1 MHLETGFNSQTE
13 EQHTTHRSKT
23 MTPYELRFEI
33 FKQAQSLADQE
44 FHAAF
49 TVADQWNQ
57 INSVKMDYP
66 EFPSYE
72 YIESLA
78 DKINN
83 FVSSK

>member
-1 MHLETGFNSQTE
+1 
-13 EQHTTHRSKT
+13 

-49 TVADQWNQ
+49 NIADQWNQ

-66 EFPSYE
+66 DFPSYE
-72 YIESLA
+72 QIEALA
-78 DKINN
+78 DKINT

>member
-1 MHLETGFNSQTE
+1 
-13 EQHTTHRSKT
+13 

-33 FKQAQSLADQE
+33 FKQANGLAQDE
-44 FHAAF
+44 YHAAF

-66 EFPSYE
+66 DFPSYE
-72 YIESLA
+72 QIEKLA
-78 DKINN
+78 EKINV

>member
-1 MHLETGFNSQTE
+1 
-13 EQHTTHRSKT
+13 

-33 FKQAQSLADQE
+33 FKRANGLAQDE
-44 FHAAF
+44 YHAAF
-49 TVADQWNQ
+49 AVADQWNQ

-66 EFPSYE
+66 DFPSYE
-72 YIESLA
+72 QIEALA

>member
-1 MHLETGFNSQTE
+1 
-13 EQHTTHRSKT
+13 

-33 FKQAQSLADQE
+33 FKQAYNFAIDRFSMETNKLE
-44 FHAAF
+44 FLKQNESSHNP
-49 TVADQWNQ
+49 V
-57 INSVKMDYP
+57 SMEYP

-72 YIESLA
+72 EIEALA